1 MSPPPDTVL
10 IANAVLADG
19 THRHIDVERGRIA
32 ALLPAEADVPAR
44 DDVLDVAGA
53 LLLPPLVDG
62 HIHLDKT
69 LLGLPWIANQSAG
82 NRVADRIE
90 AERRVRAARTVPEA
104 ETGSNLVRQV
114 MASGTLHM
122 RSHVDIDNQL
132 GLGNLHEV
140 LKIRERFQ
148 GVVTI
153 QIVAFPQSGI
163 LRSPGTAE
171 LLDAA
176 IAEGA
181 DLVGGLD
188 PVGIDG
194 DLDGHLDAIFTI
206 AGRRDVGVDI
216 HLHDGGE
223 GGITQLLAI
232 AARATTAG
240 LQGRTTVSH
249 AFALGSVDA
258 DTAARTA
265 DVLAKAGIA
274 IMSHGPGGAPIPPLS
289 LLHRHGVR
297 VFGGSDNIRDAWS
310 PFGNGDMLERATMI
324 AYRAN
329 FRHDH
334 ELQFAFDMVTGAA
347 ARVLG
352 IEHYGIAIG
361 AAADFVAVDASSVA
375 EAVATRPR
383 RKLVIKG
390 GKIVARDGVLAV

>member
-1 MSPPPDTVL
+1 ML

-19 THRHIDVERGRIA
+19 TQRHIDVKGGRIA
-32 ALLPAEADVPAR
+32 ALLPAAAGIAAR
-44 DDVLDVAGA
+44 DDVLDLEGA

-69 LLGLPWIANQSAG
+69 LLGLPWVPNQATG
-82 NRVADRIE
+82 NKVADRIE
-90 AERRVRAARTVPEA
+90 AERRVRASRTVPEA
-104 ETGSNLVRQV
+104 ETGANLVRQV
-114 MASGTLHM
+114 VASGTLHM

-132 GLGNLHEV
+132 GLRNLHEV

-148 GVVTI
+148 GLVTI

-163 LRSPGTAE
+163 VRSPGTAE

-194 DLDGHLDAIFTI
+194 DLNAHLNAIFGI
-206 AGRRDVGVDI
+206 AERRGVGVDI

-223 GGITQLLAI
+223 GGIAQLIAI
-232 AARATTAG
+232 AERTIASG
-240 LQGRTTVSH
+240 LQGRAAVSH
-249 AFALGSVDA
+249 AFALGSVDT

-265 DVLAKAGIA
+265 DVLAKAGVA
-274 IMSHGPGGAPIPPLS
+274 IMSHGPGGAPIPPLA
-289 LLHRHGVR
+289 LLHKHGVK

-310 PFGNGDMLERATMI
+310 PFGNGDMLERAMMI
-324 AYRAN
+324 GYRAN

-334 ELQFAFDMVTGAA
+334 ELQFAFEMVTSAA
-347 ARVLG
+347 AHVLG
-352 IEHYGIAIG
+352 IESYGIAVG
-361 AAADFVAVDASSVA
+361 GPADFVAVEAGSVA

-383 RKLVIKG
+383 RKLVIKD
-390 GKIVARDGVLAV
+390 GKIVARDGQIAI

>member
-1 MSPPPDTVL
+1 VL

-19 THRHIDVERGRIA
+19 TKRHIDVAGGRIA
-32 ALLPAEADVPAR
+32 ALLHASAGVPAR
-44 DDVLDVAGA
+44 DDVLDVSGA
-53 LLLPPLVDG
+53 LVLPPLVDG

-69 LLGLPWIANQSAG
+69 LLGLPWIPNQAAG

-90 AERRVRAARTVPEA
+90 AERKVRAARTVPEA

-114 MASGTLHM
+114 VASGTLHM

-132 GLGNLHEV
+132 GLKNLHEV

-148 GVVTI
+148 GLVTI

-163 LRSPGTAE
+163 VRSPGTKD
-171 LLDAA
+171 LLEAA
-176 IAEGA
+176 VAEGA
-181 DLVGGLD
+181 DLMGGLD

-194 DLDGHLDAIFTI
+194 DLDGHLGAVFGI
-206 AGRRDVGVDI
+206 AERRDVGVDI

-223 GGITQLLAI
+223 GGIAQLLAI
-232 AARATTAG
+232 AE
-240 LQGRTTVSH
+240 RTTSSGLKGRVAVSH
-249 AFALGSVDA
+249 AFALGSVDT

-265 DVLAKAGIA
+265 DVLARAGVA
-274 IMSHGPGGAPIPPLS
+274 IMSHGPGGAAIPPLA
-289 LLHRHGVR
+289 LLREHGVE

-310 PFGNGDMLERATMI
+310 PFGNGDMLERAMMI
-324 AYRAN
+324 GYRAN

-334 ELQFAFDMVTGAA
+334 ELQLAFEMVTDAA

-352 IEHYGIAIG
+352 IEAYGIAVG
-361 AAADFVAVDASSVA
+361 AAADFVIVGAGSVA

-383 RKLVIKG
+383 RKLVIKSG
-390 GKIVARDGVLAV
+390 RVVAKDGEIVA

>member
-1 MSPPPDTVL
+1 ML
-10 IANAVLADG
+10 IANAVLPDG
-19 THRHIDVERGRIA
+19 TKRHIDVKEGRIA
-32 ALLPAEADVPAR
+32 ALLPATAAVPAR

-69 LLGLPWIANQSAG
+69 LLGLPWVPNETKGSK
-82 NRVADRIE
+82 VADRIE
-90 AERRVRAARTVPEA
+90 AERRVRAARTVPEL

-114 MASGTLHM
+114 VASGTLHM

-132 GLGNLHEV
+132 GLKNLHEV

-148 GVVTI
+148 GLVTI

-163 LRSPGTAE
+163 VKSPGTAE

-194 DLDGHLDAIFTI
+194 DLDGHLGAVFGI
-206 AGRRDVGVDI
+206 AERRDVGVDI

-223 GGITQLLAI
+223 GGIAQLLAI
-232 AARATTAG
+232 A
-240 LQGRTTVSH
+240 GRTTSSGLKGRVAVSH
-249 AFALGSVDA
+249 AFALGSVDTN
-258 DTAARTA
+258 TAARTA
-265 DVLAKAGIA
+265 DVLARAGVA
-274 IMSHGPGGAPIPPLS
+274 IMSHGPGGATIPPLA
-289 LLHRHGVR
+289 LLREHGVE

-310 PFGNGDMLERATMI
+310 PFGNGDMLERAMMI

-329 FRHDH
+329 FRRDRD
-334 ELQFAFDMVTGAA
+334 LQLAFDMVTSAA
-347 ARVLG
+347 ARVLRVKG
-352 IEHYGIAIG
+352 HGMVVVG
-361 AAADFVAVDASSVA
+361 SPADFVAVEAGSVP

-383 RKLVIKG
+383 RKLVIKSG
-390 GKIVARDGVLAV
+390 RVVAKDGVFAA